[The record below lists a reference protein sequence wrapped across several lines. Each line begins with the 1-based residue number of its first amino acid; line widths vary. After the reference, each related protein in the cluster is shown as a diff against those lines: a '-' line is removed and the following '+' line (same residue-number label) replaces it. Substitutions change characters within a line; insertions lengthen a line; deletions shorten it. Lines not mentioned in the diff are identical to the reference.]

1 MKKIVVVGGGSAG
14 VMTAYTLKHR
24 FPKKQITIVES
35 KTIATVG
42 VGESTLGAINNWLG
56 MCGIKDK
63 DFMKHCDAS
72 YKMSIRFENFY
83 NKEAGY
89 FHYPFGQPDI
99 SGNHAQLND
108 WHFKK
113 IIYPETPMNDY
124 ADSMYPVMALVN
136 QNKITDQDIIPNW
149 TFKGDV
155 AYHFDAI
162 KFANWLKKEFKKIG
176 GKVIT
181 GSITKVHQDETGI
194 ASLYLDTQKY
204 IKSDLFIDCTGFK
217 SLLLGQAMKE
227 PFESFENMLPNNS
240 AWATHLPY
248 TNKKKELKPF
258 TNCTAIQNGWVWNIP
273 LWSRMGTGYVY
284 SDKYIS
290 DDDALKQF
298 QDYLGRDDLTFKKLK
313 MRIGI
318 HKNLWVKNVC
328 AIGLS
333 AGFIEPLESNGL
345 LSVHDFLSVLTRTL
359 ERPVVSEFAKQ
370 NFNLRCHTMFRGFAE
385 FVAMH
390 YALSIR
396 TDTEYWRDI
405 QKRKYPLEEKFTRF
419 QSDFQRN
426 HRQRYNDFHYP
437 TMAGINAIAT
447 GMHWGAT
454 DLSSLMYHRGVPDAE
469 AFKNEWLPMIEKLE
483 QKKKQWTQTVKKCPT
498 LYNYLKRNIYI

>member
-1 MKKIVVVGGGSAG
+1 MKRIVVVGGGSAG

-136 QNKITDQDIIPNW
+136 QNKITDEDIIPNW

-155 AYHFDAI
+155 AYHFDAT

-181 GSITKVHQDETGI
+181 GSITKINQDETGI
-194 ASLYLDTQKY
+194 TSLYLDTQEY

-227 PFESFENMLPNNS
+227 PFESFENMLPNN
-240 AWATHLPY
+240 
-248 TNKKKELKPF
+248 
-258 TNCTAIQNGWVWNIP
+258 
-273 LWSRMGTGYVY
+273 
-284 SDKYIS
+284 
-290 DDDALKQF
+290 
-298 QDYLGRDDLTFKKLK
+298 
-313 MRIGI
+313 
-318 HKNLWVKNVC
+318 
-328 AIGLS
+328 
-333 AGFIEPLESNGL
+333 
-345 LSVHDFLSVLTRTL
+345 
-359 ERPVVSEFAKQ
+359 
-370 NFNLRCHTMFRGFAE
+370 
-385 FVAMH
+385 
-390 YALSIR
+390 
-396 TDTEYWRDI
+396 
-405 QKRKYPLEEKFTRF
+405 
-419 QSDFQRN
+419 
-426 HRQRYNDFHYP
+426 
-437 TMAGINAIAT
+437 
-447 GMHWGAT
+447 
-454 DLSSLMYHRGVPDAE
+454 
-469 AFKNEWLPMIEKLE
+469 
-483 QKKKQWTQTVKKCPT
+483 
-498 LYNYLKRNIYI
+498 